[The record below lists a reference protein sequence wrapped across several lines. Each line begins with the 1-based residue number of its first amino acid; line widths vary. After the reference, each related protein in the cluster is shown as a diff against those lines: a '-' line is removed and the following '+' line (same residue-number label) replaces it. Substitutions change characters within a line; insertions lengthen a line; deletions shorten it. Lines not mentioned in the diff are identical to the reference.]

1 MFHYANYIYAV
12 YRERSF
18 SKAADKLFITQP
30 ALSIMIRKAEEGLGL
45 PIFDRSHNPI
55 GLTPFGV
62 EYVQALEEIHG
73 IEQRLREMVEKTC
86 TLQQGHLSIGSSN
99 LCVDYFVTR
108 HLVQFHRQY
117 PNVDLIVRNLNTL
130 DAKHLLDLGELDFV
144 ITNRPY
150 DNKKYVQK
158 VCFRECLLLVVPSD
172 FEVNKGLEAHC
183 LAPDELGDAV
193 FSLPRRRTVSLS
205 LFAQV
210 PFILLSSQ
218 NYLRQYTDFLFRE
231 RNISPT
237 ILLELEQ
244 SATSYNFANLG
255 MGATIL
261 SNRLIQNNAD
271 TTKLCF
277 YKIDSDHADRDTF
290 LSFRSG
296 VYFSDAMR
304 RFAEL
309 FLEAYPVAADDEF
322 MENLPSA
329 GPSAGH

>member
-30 ALSIMIRKAEEGLGL
+30 ALSIMIRKAEEELGL

-62 EYVQALEEIHG
+62 EYVQALKEIHG
-73 IEQRLREMVEKTC
+73 IEQRLRELIEQTR
-86 TLQQGHLSIGSSN
+86 TLQRGHLSIGSSN

-117 PNVDLIVRNLNTL
+117 PNVDLTVRNLNTL

-150 DNKKYVQK
+150 DDKKYVQK
-158 VCFRECLLLVVPSD
+158 VCFRECLILVVPSD

-183 LAPDELGDAV
+183 LAPEELGDTV
-193 FSLPRRRTVSLS
+193 FSLPVRRTVSLS

-231 RNISPT
+231 RKISPT

-290 LSFRSG
+290 LSFRRG

-309 FLEAYPVAADDEF
+309 FLEAHSVVDDES
-322 MENLPSA
+322 MENLS
-329 GPSAGH
+329 STDR